1 MGPMM
6 NFGMGQMPVLRQA
19 DPGMMAGSLGAAQVA
34 PNKRLGLFG
43 RMFQNPQAMGQL
55 GMGLMQMG
63 QRQPMGGGVSPDFAR
78 MLPLMQSLFQRRA

>member
-6 NFGMGQMPVLRQA
+6 NLGFGQMPVLRQA
-19 DPGMMAGSLGAAQVA
+19 DPGMMAGSLNAATVA

-55 GMGLMQMG
+55 GMSLMQMG
-63 QRQPMGGGVSPDFAR
+63 QRQPMGQRSGLSPDM
-78 MLPLMQSLFQRRA
+78 MLPLMQSLFQRRG